1 MSHGI
6 KKSVSK
12 DHAKDILDT
21 HHYYMDI
28 INCMPGIVYWVDL
41 NCTLKGCNNNFVELL
56 GLKRLQ
62 DFAGTPYD
70 QMAKFTKWS
79 PQRIEAFKLDDMA
92 VLFSGEAKYNIEE
105 LPVYNDDKNPTYYR
119 ATRVPLFD
127 SNNHVMELVVVL
139 MDITPQI
146 SAEESLTALQ
156 PDDAAVS
163 HDRKDPTRVLMVE
176 DSIVAQKVEEALLI
190 ALHCEVDI
198 ADSGDKALQLFGPGK
213 YDLVFMD
220 IGLQDTSG
228 YMVAK
233 KFRQME
239 EHTPHH
245 VPIIALTSYQAEVV
259 KYDCKEYFMDGVLT
273 KPITSE
279 QAQQV
284 IQHYVY
290 HEEVSVEGLKSTE

>member
-12 DHAKDILDT
+12 DHAKEILDI

-28 INCMPGIVYWVDL
+28 INCMPGIVYWVDI
-41 NCTLKGCNNNFVELL
+41 NCNLKGCNNNFVELL

-70 QMAKFTKWS
+70 QMLKFTKWS
-79 PQRIEAFKLDDMA
+79 PERIEALKLDDMA
-92 VLFSGEAKYNIEE
+92 VLFSGEPKYGIEE
-105 LPVYNDDKNPTYYR
+105 LPFYDEDKKPTYYR
-119 ATRVPLFD
+119 TTRVPLFD
-127 SNNHVMELVVVL
+127 NNNHVMELVVVL
-139 MDITPQI
+139 MDITPHI
-146 SAEESLTALQ
+146 GAEESLTALL
-156 PDDAAVS
+156 PDDDAALP
-163 HDRKDPTRVLMVE
+163 DCKDPTRVLMVE

-273 KPITSE
+273 KPLTSE